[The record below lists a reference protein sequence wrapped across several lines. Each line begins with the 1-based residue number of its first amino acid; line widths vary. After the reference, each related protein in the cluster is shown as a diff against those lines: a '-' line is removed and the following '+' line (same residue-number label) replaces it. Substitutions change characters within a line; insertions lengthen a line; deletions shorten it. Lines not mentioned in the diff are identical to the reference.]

1 MGATT
6 LPFLDKGTT
15 IVSGEAAALGAEE
28 EEEEQDSAQ
37 SASASDRSVSRK
49 RPSPGMQRLALANK
63 I

>member
-37 SASASDRSVSRK
+37 SASDRSVSRK